1 MQLIYHRIGTLQC
14 VHNLIHICQNEFQ
27 KNVQILKHSFTELC
41 AVVNHN
47 EFLQI
52 DPNDPTLSWFFRMPC
67 PWGCVPRRCCGNEYQ
82 FGRIIFQKWSFWT
95 RFFWNFVLW
104 SFLGG
109 TDTFGA
115 PQKGYRGLLLRSP
128 VGGRKITPKH
138 TSCRAEHSGLLFIL
152 DWLKYFNWTFGEG
165 PRDVIPL

>member
-1 MQLIYHRIGTLQC
+1 MRMRAKEMLW
-14 VHNLIHICQNEFQ
+14 
-27 KNVQILKHSFTELC
+27 KQISVWTHYFPK
-41 AVVNHN
+41 
-47 EFLQI
+47 
-52 DPNDPTLSWFFRMPC
+52 M
-67 PWGCVPRRCCGNEYQ
+67 
-82 FGRIIFQKWSFWT
+82 IILDSI
-95 RFFWNFVLW
+95 FWNFVLW

-152 DWLKYFNWTFGEG
+152 D
-165 PRDVIPL
+165 